1 MELRQMPATLWHVA
15 SVLLASCFHVASTLA
30 ASCFHVASTLW
41 RVCNPPP
48 SVAGSATREVE
59 RGVVVRGTNPLPYA
73 DGLQTR
79 LNVTGTWMTRLSSL
93 FTLHFSLFT
102 FHSSLFTLHFSLFT
116 FHSHSSLFTLHFSL
130 FTFHSSLFTFHSSLP
145 SPPYTSAS
153 IPHSGR
159 QSSRPGPR
167 APSL

>member
-15 SVLLASCFHVASTLA
+15 SVLLAGCFHVASTLAASCFHVASTLWRQAASTSLPRCGGKLLPCRFHVVA

-102 FHSSLFTLHFSLFT
+102 SISSLYQREYST
-116 FHSHSSLFTLHFSL
+116 
-130 FTFHSSLFTFHSSLP
+130 
-145 SPPYTSAS
+145 
-153 IPHSGR
+153 
-159 QSSRPGPR
+159 
-167 APSL
+167 